1 VQILA
6 VIVLAV
12 IVTLPWRGIVAA
24 SYFLPEL
31 RNHLEHRIVKSG
43 TAADIHCRGELL
55 CGSSLLPAFYGKR
68 GYHPAWIDSSGL
80 TPQVDALIRA
90 IRDAPLE
97 GLTADAYHLSA
108 IESLIGSIRDHESD
122 FQNLER
128 YVDLDM
134 LLTDAFLLYAAH
146 TLSGRVNPEEIHT
159 RWVADT
165 RKADLVDLLEMSLD
179 TASIQTIFHDLAPPY
194 EGYRRLRY
202 ALIDYRDMARRGG
215 WDFIPGGPLMRK
227 GDRDARVKKLR
238 RHLMMTGDLD
248 PVGPAVPDRF
258 DALLERAV
266 RKYQKRHGI
275 AQDGIVGPDTLSR
288 LNIPAEDLVRTIELN
303 MERWR
308 WLPRDLGES
317 HILVNIAG
325 FRLNV
330 HEQQDSVM
338 EMRVVVGTNYRRTP
352 VFSGIMTYLVINPY
366 WYVPDQIARE
376 DMIPLIK
383 KNPRYLEERKVRVF
397 KSWSRQSPEIDAA
410 AIDWKRVSAGT
421 FPYRFIQAP
430 GPHNP
435 LGRIKFMFPNRF
447 NVYLHDTPNRGL
459 FSMPR
464 RGFSSGC
471 IRIEKPLE
479 LAAYLLRNDPS
490 WTADDIEAAIT
501 SGERM
506 SVKLQERIRVHLLYW
521 TAWVEKDGLVC
532 FRDDIYDRD
541 TPLSNALGEIFPA
554 F

>member
-1 VQILA
+1 MGLLWQGGA
-6 VIVLAV
+6 M
-12 IVTLPWRGIVAA
+12 A

-31 RNHLEHRIVKSG
+31 RNHLEYRIEKG
-43 TAADIHCRGELL
+43 DTAAGIRCRGELL
-55 CGSSLLPAFYGKR
+55 CGSSLLPTFYRKR

-80 TPQVDALIRA
+80 SPQVDALIRA

-97 GLTADAYHLSA
+97 GLTADAYHLGT
-108 IESLIGSIRDHESD
+108 IESLLGSIRDHESD

-159 RWVADT
+159 RWEAST
-165 RKADLVDLLEMSLD
+165 RKADLVELLELSLE
-179 TASIQTIFHDLAPPY
+179 TASIRTIFHDMAPPY

-202 ALIDYRDMARRGG
+202 ALIDYRNMARRGG
-215 WDFIPGGPLMRK
+215 WEPIADGSMMRK
-227 GDRDARVKKLR
+227 GDRDDRVKKLR
-238 RHLMMTGDLD
+238 RHLMITGDLD
-248 PVGPAVPDRF
+248 PVGPAVPDLF
-258 DALLERAV
+258 DASLERAV
-266 RKYQKRHGI
+266 MKYQKRHGI
-275 AQDGIVGPDTLSR
+275 APDGIVGPDTRSR
-288 LNIPAEDLVRTIELN
+288 LNIPAEALVRTLELN

-330 HEQQDSVM
+330 YEQQESVM
-338 EMRVVVGTNYRRTP
+338 EMRVVVGTSYRRTP
-352 VFSGIMTYLVINPY
+352 VFSGTMTYLVINPY
-366 WYVPDQIARE
+366 WYVPEQIARE

-383 KNPRYLEERKVRVF
+383 RNPRYLEERKIGVF
-397 KSWSRQSPEIDAA
+397 KSWNRQSPEIDAA
-410 AIDWKRVSAGT
+410 TIDWRRVNAVT
-421 FPYRFIQAP
+421 FPYKFIQAP

-447 NVYLHDTPNRGL
+447 NVYLHDTPDRSL
-459 FSMPR
+459 FSVPR

-479 LAAYLLRNDPS
+479 LAAYLLRDEPS
-490 WTADDIEAAIT
+490 WTAEDIEEAIA

-506 SVKLQERIRVHLLYW
+506 SVELPTRMRVHVLYW
-521 TAWVEKDGLVC
+521 TAWAETDGLVC
-532 FRDDIYDRD
+532 FREDIYDRD
-541 TPLSNALGEIFPA
+541 TPLSNALGEAPPA
-554 F
+554 R